1 MINAVIS
8 RTKTDRRLKMPIL
21 IFLSNFLGQPVV
33 VTIVPAQMPRIEFV
47 APVVEKATAVDDTPA
62 GCRYLVCKA

>member
-1 MINAVIS
+1 
-8 RTKTDRRLKMPIL
+8 MPIL